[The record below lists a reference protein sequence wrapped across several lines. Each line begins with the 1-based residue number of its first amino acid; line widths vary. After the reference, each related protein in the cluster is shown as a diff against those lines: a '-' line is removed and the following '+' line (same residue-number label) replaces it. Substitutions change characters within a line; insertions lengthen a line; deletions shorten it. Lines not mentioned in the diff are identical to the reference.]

1 MHTDENLV
9 RINDKIDELKISLD
23 PLKVQAETA
32 KKYLLLRDELRSL
45 EVSVWMETLDRLHE
59 RAKTVNDGLGKC
71 KKWTRA
77 GTIRAKRALLG
88 IRKLFRENA

>member
-32 KKYLLLRDELRSL
+32 KKYLLLRDELRAL

-59 RAKTVNDGLGKC
+59 RAKTVNDDWENA
-71 KKWTRA
+71 KKRA
-77 GTIRAKRALLG
+77 GEGTIRTK
-88 IRKLFRENA
+88 